1 MGPCT
6 ASSCCCQARNLPW
19 APVPPP
25 PHAAARSQS
34 LSWVPVR
41 PPIAAVSIAT
51 LCHVPLSGLLTL
63 LVGSI
68 FVIGCCMASHC
79 CCLHRRTVAPHS
91 GFGPVTAQMSEVCG
105 DSKIDGTHLHVILT
119 DSIISL
125 PQQTPRAFKLKV
137 QCSALI

>member
-1 MGPCT
+1 MGPRT
-6 ASSCCCQARNLPW
+6 DSSCCCQACNLSW
-19 APVPPP
+19 APVPP
-25 PHAAARSQS
+25 PHAAARSRVCHGS
-34 LSWVPVR
+34 LYGLPLLLSPSPHSAMCHFQVSSHCWWVPFCHRVLYGLPLLL
-41 PPIAAVSIAT
+41 PPPPH
-51 LCHVPLSGLLTL
+51 C
-63 LVGSI
+63 GS
-68 FVIGCCMASHC
+68 
-79 CCLHRRTVAPHS
+79 THS